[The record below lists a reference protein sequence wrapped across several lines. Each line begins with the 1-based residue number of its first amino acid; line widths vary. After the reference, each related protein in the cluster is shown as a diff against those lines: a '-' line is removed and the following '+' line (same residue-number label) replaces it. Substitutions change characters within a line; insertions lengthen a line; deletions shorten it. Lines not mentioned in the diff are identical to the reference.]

1 MVFSKALHSDTAS
14 PVARLQTHSLE
25 EIRHRRIREWLPD
38 AMAVAGVDL
47 YVVFTRE
54 GAPDPLSHELGLG
67 SAGSRA
73 AGLFRVAAN
82 GDLERTA
89 IVAKPYLGRVEASGC
104 FDVMHGYAQEGIGPH
119 LAQAIRSLAPRRIA
133 VNTSRD
139 VAIADGLTT
148 GMREHLTELIGP
160 DLTSRL
166 VSSAP
171 IVLSIFGRKFP
182 EEIAAI
188 ERAVFAT
195 QAILTEAL
203 SSAVTQPGTTA
214 GSIAEAIRR
223 GASDRDME
231 VVFMTMR
238 FGGRSPTGAAPEDV
252 VRAGDL
258 VSIDCGLASGGYCS
272 DIQRTGYVLRNR
284 ETAAPDD
291 LQSMWAVTLAAQDA
305 AVLALQ
311 PNSTGLAVDGAARTV
326 IQGAGF
332 KEFPHAAGHSLG
344 RRVHDV
350 GPILGPAW
358 PGYGSLVHSPI
369 EPGQVF
375 AVEPM
380 VYAHAPSQGGEIRMG
395 LEENVVVEISGP
407 RLLGAPQR
415 HLVLIA

>member
-1 MVFSKALHSDTAS
+1 MF
-14 PVARLQTHSLE
+14 R
-25 EIRHRRIREWLPD
+25 RH
-38 AMAVAGVDL
+38 V
-47 YVVFTRE
+47 
-54 GAPDPLSHELGLG
+54 
-67 SAGSRA
+67 
-73 AGLFRVAAN
+73 RVW
-82 GDLERTA
+82 
-89 IVAKPYLGRVEASGC
+89 
-104 FDVMHGYAQEGIGPH
+104 HGGIGPR
-119 LAQAIRSLAPRRIA
+119 LAQVIRSCSPRRIA

-139 VAIADGLTT
+139 LAVADGLTA

-160 DLTSRL
+160 DLSSRL

-188 ERAVFAT
+188 ERAVLAT
-195 QAILTEAL
+195 QAVLTDVLSRAL
-203 SSAVTQPGTTA
+203 IRPGTTA
-214 GSIAEAIRR
+214 GSIADAIGQ
-223 GASDRDME
+223 GASDRGME
-231 VVFMTMR
+231 VVFTTIR
-238 FGGRSPTGAAPEDV
+238 FGSRSPAGAAPQDV

-258 VSIDCGLASGGYCS
+258 VTIDCGFTSGGYCS
-272 DIQRTGYVLRNR
+272 DIQRTGYVLRDS
-284 ETAAPDD
+284 ETVAPAD
-291 LQSMWAVTLAAQDA
+291 LQSMWSVTLAAQEA
-305 AVLALQ
+305 AIFALQ
-311 PNSTGLAVDGAARTV
+311 PNSTGLAVDAAARTV

-332 KEFPHAAGHSLG
+332 REFPHAAGHSLG

-350 GPILGPAW
+350 GPMLGPAW

-415 HLVLIA
+415 HLVLIADREESPRFMGSPVQP